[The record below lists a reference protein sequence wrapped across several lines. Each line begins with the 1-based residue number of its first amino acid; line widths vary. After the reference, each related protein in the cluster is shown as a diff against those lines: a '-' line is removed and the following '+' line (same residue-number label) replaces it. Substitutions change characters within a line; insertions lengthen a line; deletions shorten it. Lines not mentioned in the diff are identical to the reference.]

1 MLVHEDQIVSM
12 SSASIL
18 RADEPRR
25 SLLRGRLHRA
35 KQILYHHGE
44 VVLCHATGFALMA
57 NLALTP
63 RRFPVSARIIGKA
76 YALRFWRPATAGEA
90 IDIILALLIWPFG
103 IIICILWFT
112 AKNGTLVKKRFG
124 RSKTRQCIDQL
135 TIALTSGLPP
145 PWYYVFE
152 LYKPGGVDR
161 AVTYLTRGATKHG
174 TIDLL
179 ATERGSWSP
188 LGDKEAFAHFCE
200 RRQLNTLPVLF
211 SIHDGE
217 LRSPGSGCPEL
228 PRTDLFVK
236 PVCGRGG
243 NGAERWN
250 YQGAGIYS
258 TPDSRFLSGPE
269 LIQRLRELSRWQPYL
284 VQERA
289 RNHPAIADL
298 SNGALNT
305 IRFIS
310 CLDERNQP
318 EIIGAV
324 LKMAVGTNV
333 TVDNVHAGAI
343 AAAVDLVRGQLGEA
357 TYSGFDASKGWI
369 ECHPV
374 TRAPISG
381 RALPMWPDACELVRR
396 AHSAFDDWVVVGW
409 DVAITA
415 AGPCLVEGN
424 YGPDIDLIQ
433 RPLRTAFGD
442 SRLGE
447 LIAFHLCK
455 SKFARPAASRPGVP
469 LRSVSSL
476 SRSFGRRC

>member
-1 MLVHEDQIVSM
+1 MT
-12 SSASIL
+12 SASIL
-18 RADEPRR
+18 DADRLRP
-25 SLLRGRLHRA
+25 SLLKRRLHRA
-35 KQILYHHGE
+35 KEILYHHGE
-44 VVLCHATGFALMA
+44 VILCRSTGFALMA
-57 NLALTP
+57 NLVLTP
-63 RRFPVSARIIGKA
+63 SRFPAPARIIAKA
-76 YALRFWRPATAGEA
+76 YAVRFWRPATVGEL

-112 AKNGTLVKKRFG
+112 GKNGTLIEKRFG
-124 RSKTRQCIDQL
+124 RSKGRQCIDQL

-152 LYKPGGVDR
+152 LYRPGGVGQ
-161 AVTYLTRGATKHG
+161 ALTYLTRGATKHG

-179 ATERGSWSP
+179 AAGRGSWSP

-200 RRQLNTLPVLF
+200 QRQLNALPVLF

-217 LRSPGSGCPEL
+217 LRSTGNGRAEL
-228 PRTDLFVK
+228 PRRDLFVK
-236 PVCGRGG
+236 PVCARGG

-250 YQGAGIYS
+250 YRGRGIYC
-258 TPDSRFLSGPE
+258 TPNGRSLSGPQ

-284 VQERA
+284 VQKRA

-324 LKMAVGTNV
+324 LKMAVGANV

-343 AAAVDLVRGQLGEA
+343 AAAVDLVRGRLDQA
-357 TYSGFDASKGWI
+357 TYSGFDSSKGWI
-369 ECHPV
+369 DCHPV
-374 TRAPISG
+374 TGAPIMG
-381 RALPMWPDACELVRR
+381 RALPMWNDACELVRR
-396 AHSAFDDWVVVGW
+396 AHSAFDDWVVIGW

-415 AGPCLVEGN
+415 GGPYLVEGN

-442 SRLGE
+442 SRLGQ
-447 LIAFHLCK
+447 LIAFHLCG
-455 SKFARPAASRPGVP
+455 SKNAQQSASERDGTPAAICE
-469 LRSVSSL
+469 L
-476 SRSFGRRC
+476 SFH